1 MKPTAAVQEASTA
14 NVRISGTGN
23 ACLQLLD
30 QVHQYFIPLQIH
42 CVAATNAIAH
52 DDMYMHSLS
61 YLHVCTTRY
70 HMQKI
75 VVSTT
80 NSFQYSHYVVA
91 RVCNCVTMLY
101 CQHQRCV
108 TLDRTRALL
117 LHSICPLPRHIRV
130 AGLQVSLA
138 SAQEHQLPLMPILL
152 PLLRT
157 APPHHRQLA
166 THQNLHTSGPT
177 WTSPA
182 GMLQMG

>member
-80 NSFQYSHYVVA
+80 NSFHYSHY
-91 RVCNCVTMLY
+91 
-101 CQHQRCV
+101 
-108 TLDRTRALL
+108 ALL
-117 LHSICPLPRHIRV
+117 LLESATV
-130 AGLQVSLA
+130 LQRYTVSTRDV
-138 SAQEHQLPLMPILL
+138 SRWTGQERFCCILSVL
-152 PLLRT
+152 CLGRFMLLDCR
-157 APPHHRQLA
+157 
-166 THQNLHTSGPT
+166 
-177 WTSPA
+177 
-182 GMLQMG
+182 